1 MDPKYSQASPSKNSS
16 KNLPSSKKIAGEWVD
31 PRTSQQRSAT
41 NEWVDP
47 KNAPKPSGEWI
58 SPKSVY
64 ATSSVTGEKPEASHG
79 LNQNTQAN
87 VDSLNRQGGS
97 ALNIDPNSTHHPSF
111 NVISQPQYTIIEP
124 NLAHTS
130 QALALNYQQPGTLI
144 IPNFFNP
151 DNIHNLPGNASK
163 ITYID

>member
-1 MDPKYSQASPSKNSS
+1 M
-16 KNLPSSKKIAGEWVD
+16 
-31 PRTSQQRSAT
+31 
-41 NEWVDP
+41 
-47 KNAPKPSGEWI
+47 
-58 SPKSVY
+58 
-64 ATSSVTGEKPEASHG
+64 
-79 LNQNTQAN
+79 
-87 VDSLNRQGGS
+87 
-97 ALNIDPNSTHHPSF
+97 NIDPNSTHHPSF